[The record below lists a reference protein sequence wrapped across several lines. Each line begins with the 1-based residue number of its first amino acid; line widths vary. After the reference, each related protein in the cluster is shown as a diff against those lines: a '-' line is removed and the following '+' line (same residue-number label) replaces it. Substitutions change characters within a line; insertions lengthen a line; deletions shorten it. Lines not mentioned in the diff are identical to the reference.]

1 MREWLSGGAPPC
13 QGGGRGFDP
22 RLALL
27 KTLDLSRVF
36 LFHVAFHVASRFFLL
51 YVPFVNGK
59 LGNNHRETDTVSVD
73 TVFPFIPEFTGIF
86 FGLVNWSNNDGYIL
100 VLDENG
106 SGLGSAQT
114 TSGSPATLIFPF
126 EKGKKILL
134 GTHRNINGFYSISKV
149 QFK

>member
-1 MREWLSGGAPPC
+1 MILYKCTLFSFSKKAKSVG
-13 QGGGRGFDP
+13 
-22 RLALL
+22 
-27 KTLDLSRVF
+27 KTLC
-36 LFHVAFHVASRFFLL
+36 LFYLTR
-51 YVPFVNGK
+51 K
-59 LGNNHRETDTVSVD
+59 LCNNHRETDTVSVD
-73 TVFPFIPEFTGIF
+73 TVFPFVPEFTGIF

>member
-1 MREWLSGGAPPC
+1 MCNINL
-13 QGGGRGFDP
+13 
-22 RLALL
+22 
-27 KTLDLSRVF
+27 T
-36 LFHVAFHVASRFFLL
+36 
-51 YVPFVNGK
+51 GK
-59 LGNNHRETDTVSVD
+59 LCNNHRETNTVSVD
-73 TVFPFIPEFTGIF
+73 TVFPFVPEFTGIF

-114 TSGSPATLIFPF
+114 TNGSIATLIFPF

-134 GTHRNINGFYSISKV
+134 GTHRNIKGFYSISKV

>member
-1 MREWLSGGAPPC
+1 MLRICKE
-13 QGGGRGFDP
+13 
-22 RLALL
+22 
-27 KTLDLSRVF
+27 
-36 LFHVAFHVASRFFLL
+36 LFFRTQKLNYL
-51 YVPFVNGK
+51 NGK
-59 LGNNHRETDTVSVD
+59 LCNNHREIDTVSVD
-73 TVFPFIPEFTGIF
+73 TVFPFVPEFTGIF

-114 TSGSPATLIFPF
+114 TNGSPATLIFPF

-134 GTHRNINGFYSISKV
+134 GTHRNINGFYSISKI

>member
-1 MREWLSGGAPPC
+1 MGKIFRRGIDFSGG
-13 QGGGRGFDP
+13 GGSISNPTAASVTFDNTDTG
-22 RLALL
+22 LAAVNVQDAV
-27 KTLDLSRVF
+27 TE
-36 LFHVAFHVASRFFLL
+36 
-51 YVPFVNGK
+51 VNGK
-59 LGNNHRETDTVSVD
+59 LCNNYRETDTVSVD
-73 TVFPFIPEFTGIF
+73 TVFPFVPEFTGIF

-114 TSGSPATLIFPF
+114 TNGSPATLIFPF
-126 EKGKKILL
+126 EKGQKILL

>member
-1 MREWLSGGAPPC
+1 MNPYQGKKSGEQEGV
-13 QGGGRGFDP
+13 FV
-22 RLALL
+22 
-27 KTLDLSRVF
+27 TLFILTR
-36 LFHVAFHVASRFFLL
+36 
-51 YVPFVNGK
+51 K
-59 LGNNHRETDTVSVD
+59 LCNNRRETDTVSVD
-73 TVFPFIPEFTGIF
+73 TVFPFVPEFTGIF

-114 TSGSPATLIFPF
+114 TNGSIATLIFPF

>member
-1 MREWLSGGAPPC
+1 MI
-13 QGGGRGFDP
+13 
-22 RLALL
+22 
-27 KTLDLSRVF
+27 T
-36 LFHVAFHVASRFFLL
+36 
-51 YVPFVNGK
+51 GK

-73 TVFPFIPEFTGIF
+73 TVFPFVPEFTGIF
-86 FGLVNWSNNDGYIL
+86 FGIVNWSNNDGYIL

-114 TSGSPATLIFPF
+114 TNGSIATLIFPF